1 MYTTVY
7 YCILMYTNVYYGRLL
22 YTNVYYCILLY
33 TTVYYCR
40 LLRITVLIASPSLYA
55 SWEGR
60 AAMTVC
66 RMTGSSCPVRS
77 RLSRGEGAVV
87 ESVRVCVWRGTY
99 SFYSYRRPCHGAYH
113 GWPWGKPQTLC
124 TLHSWTPQADGPL
137 LLPPSYVPSSS
148 LVLLPFLPSP
158 MTLGVHPECRNWWRC
173 SWRRRDCEQ
182 QMLQTTDSL
191 WLLW

>member
-1 MYTTVY
+1 MRPCSHLASHVNVSCPHSNTLSVCPLDTVLLARCTKNSRYCGRRRNLCTAGRNDITSDYCILLYTTVY
-7 YCILMYTNVYYGRLL
+7 YCR
-22 YTNVYYCILLY
+22 LLY

-77 RLSRGEGAVV
+77 RSSRGEGAVV

-113 GWPWGKPQTLC
+113 GWP
-124 TLHSWTPQADGPL
+124 
-137 LLPPSYVPSSS
+137 
-148 LVLLPFLPSP
+148 
-158 MTLGVHPECRNWWRC
+158 
-173 SWRRRDCEQ
+173 
-182 QMLQTTDSL
+182 
-191 WLLW
+191 